1 MDVRATVGAPVHV
14 RLCQCNAN
22 ATIEATDDKSEYPRC
37 SLRQVAQPKHRKRPH
52 VPSWEDL
59 QLVCKL
65 CTAARRG
72 FLFRFYV
79 VQNTYGSRRAYI
91 RGLAR
96 LTRVLTCLHIKSLYN
111 DRGDVFIMFDTS
123 NFCLVIK
130 EKLNKNEKK
139 LCFHS

>member
-1 MDVRATVGAPVHV
+1 
-14 RLCQCNAN
+14 
-22 ATIEATDDKSEYPRC
+22 
-37 SLRQVAQPKHRKRPH
+37 
-52 VPSWEDL
+52 
-59 QLVCKL
+59 
-65 CTAARRG
+65 
-72 FLFRFYV
+72 